1 MPWAVVWNGNAGDGQ
16 AKQFLDQDVRR
27 YVEESLEKDHQQ
39 VTYFQTEAD
48 SGARRIAQRLCKEK
62 GLRVVLLGGDGT
74 VHEFLEGALQ
84 GGAHQ
89 LHPIQL
95 VIFPTGTANAL
106 YASLYRPVVR
116 AEDKDDWRWL
126 AMHCAN
132 GAQSYPLTLMRI
144 DSGDTR
150 YACVVVS
157 HALHAAILRDSES
170 LRAEHPG
177 LDRFKI
183 AAAQNASCWWNARL
197 ILHRAPSRA
206 VTRYDTDTDSFEE
219 IKNGYEMTQQGD
231 VIVDGPFAYMNAMV
245 VERLE
250 PTFVPAPFASGHCKP
265 SLRRSNEELDVIVI
279 RPTQSPILDRD
290 ASESQRSA
298 FGHGP
303 LTQVLFEGMYRE
315 GTHVKFKYNSDG
327 SVTTHGDGPT
337 VVEYFRA
344 SGYSWHANDDH
355 ASTTCIDGTVIQSRN
370 VKVNAL
376 PQDAITVRANPPMA
390 VS

>member
-1 MPWAVVWNGNAGDGQ
+1 MPWAVVWNSNAGHGQ
-16 AKQFLDQDVRR
+16 AKQFLDQSVGR
-27 YVEESLEKDHQQ
+27 YVEQSLNDDRQQ
-39 VTYFQTEAD
+39 VTYYQTEPG
-48 SGARRIAQRLCKEK
+48 SGARQIAQRLSK
-62 GLRVVLLGGDGT
+62 GKDLRVVLLGGDGT

-106 YASLYRPVVR
+106 YESIYRPVVR
-116 AEDKDDWRWL
+116 AEGNDDWRWL

-132 GAQSYPLTLMRI
+132 GAQTYPLTLMQI
-144 DSGDTR
+144 SSGNTR

-157 HALHAAILRDSES
+157 HALHAAILRDSEA

-177 LDRFKI
+177 LERFKI

-197 ILHRAPSRA
+197 TLHPGPNRA
-206 VTRYDTDTDSFEE
+206 VKRYITDTDSFEE
-219 IKNGYEMTQQGD
+219 IKNGYENTQQGD
-231 VIVDGPFAYMNAMV
+231 IIVDGPFVYMNAMV

-279 RPTQSPILDRD
+279 RPTQNPILDRN
-290 ASESQRSA
+290 ASESQRRA

-303 LTQVLFEGMYRE
+303 LTQVLFEGMYNE
-315 GTHVKFKYNSDG
+315 GSHVKFKYNSDG
-327 SVTTHGDGPT
+327 SISTHGDGPS

-344 SGYSWHANDDH
+344 SGYSWHANDDR
-355 ASTTCIDGTVIQSRN
+355 ASTTCIDGTVIESRD

-376 PQDAITVRANPPMA
+376 PQDAITVRVNL
-390 VS
+390 